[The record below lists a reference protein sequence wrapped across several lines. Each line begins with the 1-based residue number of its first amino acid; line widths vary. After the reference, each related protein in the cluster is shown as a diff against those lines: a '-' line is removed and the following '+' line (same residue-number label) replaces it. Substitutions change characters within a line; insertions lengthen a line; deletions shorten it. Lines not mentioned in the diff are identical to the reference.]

1 MKSKETAF
9 ELRNTD
15 DLIPYARNARTHSP
29 EQIQKL
35 MGSIKEFGFL
45 NPVVISEDGG
55 ILAGHGRVL
64 AAQKMGI
71 KQVPC
76 VVENHLTE
84 AQKKA
89 YILADNRLALDAGWD
104 EEMLSVE
111 LKSLRDEYDFDLEM
125 LGFSDEELKNLD
137 ISLDDL
143 DGEVVRKSDPD
154 DEVKIEEGEPV
165 TKEGDVWILGDHR
178 LICGDCTDPE
188 VVKIV
193 MNGEKPNLMVTDP
206 PYGINYDASS
216 RIKPVHKDGKVIIKK
231 SCSNQKEGL
240 VTNDDRCDW
249 TDTYKLFEGNVAYVW
264 CPSLH
269 VDEFMQN
276 LKSCGFEISSV
287 IVWNKS
293 QLVFG
298 RCDYHCKHELCLY
311 VTRGNHNWKGGRQ
324 QTNVWDIEVIY
335 LLKKTEGE
343 WGHSTQKPIECMKRP
358 IENNSDPGDWVYDPF
373 CGSGT
378 TIIAAEMTG
387 RKCCACEIS
396 PKYCDAICRRF
407 ESVTGKKVYR
417 EGDGVSFDELID
429 AKNE

>member
-1 MKSKETAF
+1 MSKETAF
-9 ELRNTD
+9 ELRNVD

-55 ILAGHGRVL
+55 ILAGHGRIL

-143 DGEVVRKSDPD
+143 DGGVVKESDPD
-154 DEVKIEEGEPV
+154 DEVEIDEGEPV
-165 TKEGDVWILGDHR
+165 TREGDVWILGDHR

-188 VVKIV
+188 VVKTV

-206 PYGINYDASS
+206 PYGINYDATNRGGGGHCS
-216 RIKPVHKDGKVIIKK
+216 KKLAGK
-231 SCSNQKEGL
+231 
-240 VTNDDRCDW
+240 VTNDHNARWYDSW
-249 TDTYKLFEGNVAYVW
+249 NKFEGNIAYVW
-264 CPSLH
+264 IAPSFI
-269 VDEFMQN
+269 VENIED
-276 LKSCGFEISSV
+276 LKKCRFDLISI
-287 IVWNKS
+287 IVWNKDEAVLGMS
-293 QLVFG
+293 
-298 RCDYHCKHELCLY
+298 DYHRKFEPCLY
-311 VTRGNHNWKGGRQ
+311 MTRGNHNWKGGRNKN
-324 QTNVWDIEVIY
+324 NVWDIPMIKS
-335 LLKKTEGE
+335 LKKTEGE

-407 ESVTGKKVYR
+407 ESVTGKKVFR
-417 EGDGVSFDELID
+417 ESDGVSFDELIG
-429 AKNE
+429 AKDE